1 MEFVTCIV
9 CADED
14 EYQDIAASG
23 SPLEEWSGIEAP
35 GVDTIKLAALHSLLT
50 GDSLQ
55 RALDLYE
62 PIAVVEDD
70 NETIVLRI
78 DGDLFDAL
86 VELDEEAI
94 ENLVDELAASEAYED
109 EASEPDDI
117 ASYLIA
123 LGDLAQLAESQ
134 AQGLFVW
141 IRLLPN

>member
-9 CADED
+9 SADDD
-14 EYQDIAASG
+14 EASAIAASG
-23 SPLEEWSGIEAP
+23 SPLEDWSGIEAP

-62 PIAVVEDD
+62 PIAADEGD

-78 DGDLFDAL
+78 DGELFDAL
-86 VELDEEAI
+86 AQLDEEAI
-94 ENLVDELAASEAYED
+94 ENLVDELAATEAYEN
-109 EASEPDDI
+109 EAYESDDI

-123 LGDLAQLAESQ
+123 LADLAQLAESQ

-141 IRLLPN
+141 IRLL